1 MVSGDGWTE
10 VDDKV
15 ETAGPDGV
23 AAVGAAGRAGPVVV
37 VTVVDVTVVGAFGG
51 GELPVRGKTT
61 PAPLAAAV
69 AAAGPLAG
77 AAAPS
82 PGTATVTT
90 TASDVMSG
98 VGGVVI
104 ATVDDDAKSELDVD
118 RPSAGALVGATT
130 GGEARFPGFDHTE
143 RVVTSPGL
151 AKRASRTAN
160 TDAPAHVPVST
171 HTSVT
176 GKV

>member
-1 MVSGDGWTE
+1 MASEDGSTE
-10 VDDKV
+10 LDDEV

-23 AAVGAAGRAGPVVV
+23 AAVRADGRAGPVV
-37 VTVVDVTVVGAFGG
+37 VTVVDVTVVVAFGG
-51 GELPVRGKTT
+51 GEWSVRGKTT
-61 PAPLAAAV
+61 PVSLAAIV
-69 AAAGPLAG
+69 AAAGPPAG
-77 AAAPS
+77 AAAPP

-90 TASDVMSG
+90 ITSDVMRG
-98 VGGVVI
+98 VGGVV
-104 ATVDDDAKSELDVD
+104 TSPVDDDARSEFDVD
-118 RPSAGALVGATT
+118 GPSAGALVGAAT

-151 AKRASRTAN
+151 ANRASRTAN

-176 GKV
+176 GTV